1 MKTATILGIIGV
13 GIVIGAAGYFFYRR
27 QKMKGVSCDTRE
39 MLSETERTTE
49 PEPIDNAK
57 LISEFAQC
65 AKIFE
70 GVFEALYQ
78 VADGTSENAIAV
90 IADWNLRV
98 KQIKDCPNLTNYWS
112 SIFGTYK
119 NLPQKELQS
128 SAEIFIINVV
138 FATGISRDTNKE
150 CIVGP
155 ATAQKYHAIN
165 GAELIEGAKLNVA
178 MPCWQLGEVVLE
190 KGILINIT

>member
-27 QKMKGVSCDTRE
+27 QKMKDVSCDTRE
-39 MLSETERTTE
+39 RPSETERTTE
-49 PEPIDNAK
+49 TEPIDNAK
-57 LISEFAQC
+57 LIPEFAQC
-65 AKIFE
+65 AKNFE

-78 VADGTSENAIAV
+78 VADGTSENAVAV

-98 KQIKDCPNLTNYWS
+98 KQIKDCPNFTKYWHS
-112 SIFGTYK
+112 VFGTYK

-128 SAEIFIINVV
+128 STEEFIKNVV
-138 FATGISRDTNKE
+138 FASGISRDTNKE
-150 CIVGP
+150 CVVDP
-155 ATAQKYHAIN
+155 TTAQKYHAIN
-165 GAELIEGAKLNVA
+165 GAELIAGANLRVA
-178 MPCWQLGEVVLE
+178 MPCWQLGTVILE

>member
-1 MKTATILGIIGV
+1 MKTATILGIIGI

-39 MLSETERTTE
+39 MPSETERTTE

-98 KQIKDCPNLTNYWS
+98 KQIKDCSNLTNYWNNV
-112 SIFGTYK
+112 FGAYK
-119 NLPQKELQS
+119 NMTRKELQS
-128 SAEIFIINVV
+128 SAENFIKNVV

-150 CIVGP
+150 CIVNP
-155 ATAQKYHAIN
+155 TTAQKYHAIN

-190 KGILINIT
+190 KGILINII